1 MSITVDASK
10 CNGCTLCVKSC
21 ATNAIEVTDKL
32 ATIVLDNC
40 TMCGACVSACRF
52 KAISIEIEKQPV
64 EDLDNYKE
72 VWVFGEQR
80 EGKVAPV
87 VFELINV
94 GRDLAKARNTKLAV
108 VILGDNLTA
117 AVNDL
122 ASYPVDKVYVYEA
135 PELAVYDAERYC
147 RVLTDVMREHKPEI
161 VLAGATTTGRSFMSG
176 VAINLYTGLTADCTG
191 LEIGEDGLLQQTR
204 PAYGGNIMATILCR
218 YTRPQM
224 ATVRHKVFPTSAKR
238 CALNHPELVEGSN
251 DALSILSLSKDELV
265 KGSNESLSILSLS
278 KDDGEAEII
287 HLTPK
292 PTLFS
297 SRSKFIDFIETVGER
312 VNLVDADIIVSGG
325 RGLGGPE
332 NFAVIRELADELDA
346 AVGSSRAAVDAG
358 WIPYAHQVGQTG
370 KTVCPRLYIACGISG
385 AVQHQVGMRSSDVI
399 IAINKDPNA
408 PIFDIA
414 TYGFVGDLFEV
425 VPALTKKIRTMR
437 GAPEAC
443 VV

>member
-10 CNGCTLCVKSC
+10 CNGCTLCVASC
-21 ATNAIEVTDKL
+21 ANNAIEVKDKL
-32 ATIVLDNC
+32 ATIDLEKCNF
-40 TMCGACVSACRF
+40 CGACVSACRF
-52 KAISIEIEKQPV
+52 RAISIEIEKQPV
-64 EDLDNYKE
+64 EDLDKYSE

-87 VFELINV
+87 VYELINV
-94 GRDLAKARNTKLAV
+94 GRDLANARNTRLAV
-108 VILGDNLTA
+108 VILGDNLTN

-147 RVLTDVMREHKPEI
+147 RVLTDVMRAHKPEI

-191 LEIGEDGLLQQTR
+191 LEIGEDGLLYQTR

-238 CALNHPELVEGSN
+238 CE
-251 DALSILSLSKDELV
+251 
-265 KGSNESLSILSLS
+265 
-278 KDDGEAEII
+278 GEAEIVR
-287 HLTPK
+287 LEPK

-297 SRSKFIDFIETVGER
+297 SRSKFIDFVETVGEK

-332 NFAVIRELADELDA
+332 GFAVIRELADELGA

-370 KTVCPRLYIACGISG
+370 KTVCPKLYIACGISG
-385 AVQHQVGMRSSDVI
+385 AVQHQVGMKSSDVI

-414 TYGFVGDLFEV
+414 TYGFVGDLYEI
-425 VPALTKKIRTMR
+425 VPALTKKIKAMR
-437 GAPEAC
+437 GAPAETC

>member
-1 MSITVDASK
+1 MSINVDASK

-21 ATNAIEVTDKL
+21 GTNAIEVKDKL
-32 ATIVLDNC
+32 ATIVLESC

-52 KAISIEIEKQPV
+52 AAISIDIDKQPV
-64 EDLDNYKE
+64 EDLDKYKG

-80 EGKVAPV
+80 DGKVAPV
-87 VFELINV
+87 VFELINI
-94 GRDLAKARNTKLAV
+94 GRDLARDRNTDLSV
-108 VILGDNLTA
+108 VILGSDLSD
-117 AVNDL
+117 AVKDL
-122 ASYPVDKVYVYEA
+122 ASYPVDKIYVYEA
-135 PELAVYDAERYC
+135 PELEVYDAERYC

-176 VAINLYTGLTADCTG
+176 VAIQLYTGLTADCTG
-191 LEIGEDGLLQQTR
+191 LEIGEDGLLHQTR
-204 PAYGGNIMATILCR
+204 PAYGGNIMATILCP

-238 CALNHPELVEGSN
+238 CE
-251 DALSILSLSKDELV
+251 
-265 KGSNESLSILSLS
+265 
-278 KDDGEAEII
+278 GEAQII
-287 HLTPK
+287 DLTPK
-292 PTLFS
+292 PTLFG
-297 SRSKFIDFIETVGER
+297 SRSKFLEFIETVGER

-332 NFAVIRELADELDA
+332 NFAIIRELADELGA

-370 KTVCPRLYIACGISG
+370 KTVCPKIYIACGISG
-385 AVQHQVGMRSSDVI
+385 AVQHQVGMKSSDII

-414 TYGFVGDLFEV
+414 THGFVGDLFEV
-425 VPALTKKIRTMR
+425 VPALTKKIKAMR

>member
-1 MSITVDASK
+1 MSITVDLTK

-21 ATNAIEVTDKL
+21 GTNAIEVKDKL
-32 ATIVLDNC
+32 ATIVLDSC

-52 KAISIEIEKQPV
+52 SAISIDIDKQPK
-64 EDLDNYKE
+64 EDLDKYKG

-80 EGKVAPV
+80 DGKVAPV
-87 VFELINV
+87 VFELINI
-94 GRDLAKARNTKLAV
+94 GRDLARDRNTELSV
-108 VILGDNLTA
+108 VILGDDLSE
-117 AVNDL
+117 AVKDL

-176 VAINLYTGLTADCTG
+176 VAIQLYTGLTADCTG
-191 LEIGEDGLLQQTR
+191 LEIGEDGLLHQTR
-204 PAYGGNIMATILCR
+204 PAYGGNIMATILCP

-238 CALNHPELVEGSN
+238 CE
-251 DALSILSLSKDELV
+251 
-265 KGSNESLSILSLS
+265 
-278 KDDGEAEII
+278 GEAEII
-287 HLTPK
+287 NLTPK
-292 PTLFS
+292 PTLFG
-297 SRSKFIDFIETVGER
+297 SRSKFLEFIETVGER

-332 NFAVIRELADELDA
+332 NFAIIRELADELNA

-370 KTVCPRLYIACGISG
+370 KTVCPKIYIACGISG
-385 AVQHQVGMRSSDVI
+385 AVQHQVGMKSADII

-414 TYGFVGDLFEV
+414 THGFVGDLFEV
-425 VPALTKKIRTMR
+425 VPALTKKIKAMR
-437 GAPEAC
+437 GAPVETC